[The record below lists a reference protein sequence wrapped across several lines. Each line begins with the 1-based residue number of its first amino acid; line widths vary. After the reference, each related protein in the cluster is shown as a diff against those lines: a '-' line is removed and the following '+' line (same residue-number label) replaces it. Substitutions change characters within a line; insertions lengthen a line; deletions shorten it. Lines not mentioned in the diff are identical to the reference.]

1 MRNPI
6 RSEADAFRFVLLTI
20 GYFALIVI
28 GSVINVWLGV
38 AVFVVLTAGVL
49 WWFLMRRTDAEA
61 PVRQAPA
68 PHAPEHY
75 RVLVVANETVG
86 GAQLLETIRERIA
99 GRDARV
105 LVVCPALNSPLRHWA
120 SDEDD
125 ARNKAQERLDAS
137 LKSMQGAGIQA
148 VGGDRR
154 RRSDPGDRGR
164 APHLPAGRT
173 DRVDASA
180 GEVALARTRRRRQGA
195 RALRAAGHPRRRRS
209 PLTEIEQ
216 LDPLPLRADLR
227 DVHRAALGAGALSDE
242 WARERLPRHTERDGF
257 VFLAARFDGC
267 SWGSATATRARSAS
281 GGPTTSRRR
290 SRRRARTV
298 ARPAAFRDRRAPR
311 AAGVPALRDRLAA
324 ARAAALAAAARP
336 GASLDAA
343 QLPQGARVLREERVA
358 GACRGRLRVGYPPYL
373 VLGKRLVSVRCYFPA
388 LRPRRTQRPQRSPR
402 DSAAP

>member
-28 GSVINVWLGV
+28 GSVINVWVGV

-148 VGGDRR
+148 
-154 RRSDPGDRGR
+154 
-164 APHLPAGRT
+164 
-173 DRVDASA
+173 A
-180 GEVALARTRRRRQGA
+180 GEIGDGDPIQAIED
-195 RALRAAGHPRRRRS
+195 ALRTFRPDELIVSTHPPGKSHWLERGVV
-209 PLTEIEQ
+209 
-216 LDPLPLRADLR
+216 DK
-227 DVHRAALGAGALSDE
+227 
-242 WARERLPRHTERDGF
+242 ARERFALPVTH
-257 VFLAARFDGC
+257 V
-267 SWGSATATRARSAS
+267 
-281 GGPTTSRRR
+281 
-290 SRRRARTV
+290 V
-298 ARPAAFRDRRAPR
+298 
-311 AAGVPALRDRLAA
+311 VDRL
-324 ARAAALAAAARP
+324 
-336 GASLDAA
+336 
-343 QLPQGARVLREERVA
+343 
-358 GACRGRLRVGYPPYL
+358 
-373 VLGKRLVSVRCYFPA
+373 
-388 LRPRRTQRPQRSPR
+388 
-402 DSAAP
+402 